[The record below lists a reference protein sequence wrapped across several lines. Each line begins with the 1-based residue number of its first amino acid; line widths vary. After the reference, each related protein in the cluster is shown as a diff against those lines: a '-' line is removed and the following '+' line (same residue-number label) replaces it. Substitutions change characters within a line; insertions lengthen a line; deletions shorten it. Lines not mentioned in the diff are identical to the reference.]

1 MGRKWGKRRDDGG
14 SMLASV
20 VIIILG
26 TGLCCFL
33 CLLERSD
40 FSDFMLIALPTG
52 GLLTIGLIVVYR
64 YGRGESGSLAFWHS
78 AASNH
83 NDDGIAAQYRPRK
96 VSDSQAN
103 APAGSNKPI
112 TAQEA
117 HEIQVTSANTWVPTK
132 GRGKED

>member
-40 FSDFMLIALPTG
+40 FSDFMLIALPIG
-52 GLLTIGLIVVYR
+52 GLITIGLIVVYR
-64 YGRGESGSLAFWHS
+64 YGRC
-78 AASNH
+78 
-83 NDDGIAAQYRPRK
+83 
-96 VSDSQAN
+96 DS
-103 APAGSNKPI
+103 
-112 TAQEA
+112 
-117 HEIQVTSANTWVPTK
+117 
-132 GRGKED
+132 